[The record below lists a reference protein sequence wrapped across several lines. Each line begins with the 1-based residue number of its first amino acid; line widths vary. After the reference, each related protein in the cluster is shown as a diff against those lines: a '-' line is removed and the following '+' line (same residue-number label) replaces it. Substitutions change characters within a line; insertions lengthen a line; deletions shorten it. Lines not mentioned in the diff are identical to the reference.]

1 MAWPAW
7 VIALIVSTVLQVAA
21 YLLTPKPKG
30 SNNEAKDLESPT
42 AEAGRPVP
50 VLFGTMG
57 VKGLNVLHYTDKA
70 KRTFKVKA

>member
-7 VIALIVSTVLQVAA
+7 VIALIVSTVLNVAA

-30 SNNEAKDLESPT
+30 SNREARDLESPT
-42 AEAGRPVP
+42 AEAGRPFP
-50 VLFGTMG
+50 VVFGTMRI
-57 VKGLNVLHYTDKA
+57 KGLNVLHYSDKA